1 MQLKP
6 LIIPKK
12 LFCDM
17 GSLTDTYGRF
27 VAEPFERGFGTTLGN
42 SLRRVL
48 LSSIQGAAPI
58 CMRIEGV
65 DHEFATLP
73 NVKEDVQEIILNVKS
88 LHVKMDPQ
96 KTRTTIFLDE
106 KGPKEVTA
114 ADFQLNDHVQIMTPQ
129 TPIATLS
136 KGAHLKMELT
146 IGRGRGYVTAAEH
159 KNLFP
164 EEEHELGLI
173 FLDAAYSPIKRV
185 KYEVEAARVGDRTD
199 YDRLIMEIFT
209 NGTVKP
215 EEAMSYA
222 ARILQD
228 HLDIFIQV
236 EEEAI
241 AVKSYE
247 EAEEEASP
255 LAEMQAKLDKSI
267 EELELSVRSYNCLEA
282 AGIKTIRDLV
292 QKTEQE
298 MLRYRNFGRKSLSE
312 IKNILK
318 DMGLSFNM
326 KFDEKGIP
334 LNYPI
339 HAQAA
344 EEKGEQAS

>member
-1 MQLKP
+1 MT
-6 LIIPKK
+6 IDGVEHEFGSIPK
-12 LFCDM
+12 
-17 GSLTDTYGRF
+17 
-27 VAEPFERGFGTTLGN
+27 
-42 SLRRVL
+42 
-48 LSSIQGAAPI
+48 
-58 CMRIEGV
+58 
-65 DHEFATLP
+65 
-73 NVKEDVQEIILNVKS
+73 VKEDVQEIILNVKAID
-88 LHVKMDPQ
+88 VNMDPH
-96 KTRTTIFLDE
+96 KTRTTVFLDE

-114 ADFQLNDHVQIMTPQ
+114 GDFQLNDHVEIVNEDQ
-129 TPIATLS
+129 PIATLS
-136 KGAHLKMELT
+136 KGARLKIELT
-146 IGRGRGYVTAAEH
+146 IGRGRGYITAVEH
-159 KNLFP
+159 KGMFP
-164 EEEHELGLI
+164 EEEIELGMI

-185 KYEVEAARVGDRTD
+185 KYEVESARVEDRTD
-199 YDRLIMEIFT
+199 YDRLIMELIT

-236 EEEAI
+236 EEDAI

-247 EAEEEASP
+247 EEEEEASP
-255 LAEMQAKLDKSI
+255 ILEMQAKLDKSI

-318 DMGLSFNM
+318 EMGLSFNM
-326 KFDEKGIP
+326 KFDEKGLP
-334 LNYPI
+334 LHYPI
-339 HAQAA
+339 HTPVV
-344 EEKGEQAS
+344 EDKGE

>member
-12 LFCDM
+12 LYCDM
-17 GSLTDTYGRF
+17 GSLSATYGKF
-27 VAEPFERGFGTTLGN
+27 IAEPFERGFGTTLGN

-58 CMRIEGV
+58 SMRIENV
-65 DHEFATLP
+65 DHEFATIN

-88 LHVKMDPQ
+88 LHVKMDPH

-106 KGPKEVTA
+106 KGPKDVTA
-114 ADFQLNDHVQIMTPQ
+114 ADLQLNDHVQILNPEQ
-129 TPIATLS
+129 TIATLS

-146 IGRGRGYVTAAEH
+146 VGRGRGYVTSVEH
-159 KNLFP
+159 KALFP
-164 EEEHELGLI
+164 EEDHELGLI

-185 KYEVEAARVGDRTD
+185 KYEIEAARVEDRTD
-199 YDRLIMEIFT
+199 YDRLIMEIYT
-209 NGTVKP
+209 NGAVKP

-247 EAEEEASP
+247 EEQEEASP
-255 LAEMQAKLDKSI
+255 ALEMQAKLDKSI

-318 DMGLSFNM
+318 EMNLSFNM
-326 KFDEKGIP
+326 KFDEKGMP
-334 LNYPI
+334 LHYPI
-339 HAQAA
+339 HAAA
-344 EEKGEQAS
+344 VEDKGE